1 MLRAMTMVRLFRVLV
16 PTFVAASLGCPAD
29 DDDDSATGADTHDEH
44 ASHEDTGE
52 STAADDDDDDDDD
65 DGSTTSADDDG
76 ESTDGGSTT
85 GAAESTG
92 VGDSSSTGAPLA
104 DTWENW
110 ALPDYFQPYCIG
122 CHPGDSPRDFT
133 DYDVVV
139 ENIEHIRCGSAPEVI
154 RGCDGHI
161 EPGHLP
167 IGEGPFPTDDE
178 RWRLVEWID
187 AGMPRDP

>member
-1 MLRAMTMVRLFRVLV
+1 MLRAMTMVRLRRLALGSTLV
-16 PTFVAASLGCPAD
+16 VASLACAAD
-29 DDDDSATGADTHDEH
+29 DDDDSATAADTHDDH
-44 ASHEDTGE
+44 QQDTGD
-52 STAADDDDDDDDD
+52 SSAGDDDDD

-76 ESTDGGSTT
+76 SSTDGGTST
-85 GAAESTG
+85 GIAESTG
-92 VGDSSSTGAPLA
+92 VGDSSSTGAA
-104 DTWENW
+104 VTDTWENW

-139 ENIEHIRCGSAPEVI
+139 ENVEHIRCGSAPKVI

-178 RWRLVEWID
+178 RYRLVDWID

>member
-1 MLRAMTMVRLFRVLV
+1 MLRAMTMVRLRRLALGSTLV
-16 PTFVAASLGCPAD
+16 VVSLACAAD

-44 ASHEDTGE
+44 HEDTGD
-52 STAADDDDDDDDD
+52 SSAGDDDDDDD

-76 ESTDGGSTT
+76 SSTEGGTST
-85 GAAESTG
+85 GADESTG
-92 VGDSSSTGAPLA
+92 VGDSSSTGAA
-104 DTWENW
+104 VTDTWENW

-139 ENIEHIRCGSAPEVI
+139 ENVEHIRCGSAPKVI

-178 RWRLVEWID
+178 RYRLVDWID